1 MLLVELLLRI
11 AKRSHLLFFSI
22 FIFYIQETKVAYS
35 DSENNSKGCVTA
47 ISSSSAI
54 TTESS
59 KAEAKERRQQLK
71 DTEKQQKVLEKESA
85 RIQQAYEKEQKLI
98 ARRGQENISTL
109 VYHSF
114 TGVFT
119 CQHLIPNF
127 LNAINIIPSPL
138 VFRIFVRS

>member
-1 MLLVELLLRI
+1 LHCKTKPSTFI
-11 AKRSHLLFFSI
+11 FSI
-22 FIFYIQETKVAYS
+22 FIFYIQDTKVAYS
-35 DSENNSKGCVTA
+35 DSGYNSKGCVTA
-47 ISSSSAI
+47 ISSSSTI

-59 KAEAKERRQQLK
+59 KAEAKERHQQLR
-71 DTEKQQKVLEKESA
+71 DAEKQQKVLEKESA

-98 ARRGQENISTL
+98 ERRGQENVSTL

-138 VFRIFVRS
+138 VFRIIIQS